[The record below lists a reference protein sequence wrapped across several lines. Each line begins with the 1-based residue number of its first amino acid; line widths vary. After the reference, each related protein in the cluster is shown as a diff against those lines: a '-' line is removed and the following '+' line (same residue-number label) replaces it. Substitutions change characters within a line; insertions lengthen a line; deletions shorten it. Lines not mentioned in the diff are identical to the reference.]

1 MLGWPEVLGTFGIA
15 FGVILGLWRRKRKFD
30 RTNAYGVEQFSS
42 YWGKL
47 GATTKDRFLGLSS
60 LIFLSVGVLILAYR
74 FEDSWGWVVMLPVYV
89 SVLFLL
95 VGT

>member
-47 GATTKDRFLGLSS
+47 GATTKDRFLGL
-60 LIFLSVGVLILAYR
+60 
-74 FEDSWGWVVMLPVYV
+74 
-89 SVLFLL
+89 
-95 VGT
+95 